1 MLDSLLGRAALK
13 EEIERLESELAACQ
27 DELAELERRFEAA
40 DQRRQ
45 EAVRDRQ
52 NAQEE
57 VNRLEDRIAQLEGEL
72 ERRGSDQEVSLRGR
86 TRLDWRECEEVL
98 ATIEGNGD
106 GAAEVFTAMV
116 VDELPEA
123 VRTHF
128 GGRAGLVADATPCLC
143 IFDQYG
149 LMEVALDPPRPPAPF
164 AGWSD
169 HVELSRSWFVPIR
182 SGTFVLVR
190 DDLFARGQCEA
201 GELVD
206 IEGFTSDVQ
215 GRHSKGGFSQS
226 RFERRR
232 EEQIE
237 AHYDR
242 VRDQLADAD
251 PSELIVTGAEQAI
264 DAVAP
269 SDATVAT
276 VDASGS
282 PEDALEQAFEQFWTT
297 TLYRL

>member
-13 EEIERLESELAACQ
+13 EEIDRLESELAACQ

-45 EAVRDRQ
+45 EAVRERQ
-52 NAQEE
+52 DAQEE

-72 ERRGSDQEVSLRGR
+72 ERRGSAHEVSLRGR
-86 TRLDWRECEEVL
+86 TRLDRRECEEVL
-98 ATIEGNGD
+98 ATIEGAGD

-116 VDELPEA
+116 EDELPEA
-123 VRTHF
+123 VRAHF
-128 GGRAGLVADATPCLC
+128 EARAGLIADAAPCLC
-143 IFDQYG
+143 LFDRHG
-149 LMEVALDPPRPPAPF
+149 LVEVALDPPRPPDPF
-164 AGWSD
+164 DGWSD
-169 HVELSRSWFVPIR
+169 HADVSRSWFVPTR

-190 DDLFARGQCEA
+190 NDLFARGRFEA
-201 GELVD
+201 GELAD

-215 GRHSKGGFSQS
+215 GRHSKGGFSQA

-237 AHYDR
+237 AHFDR
-242 VRDQLADAD
+242 VRDQLAGVDAT
-251 PSELIVTGAEQAI
+251 ELIVTGAEQAI

-269 SDATVAT
+269 ADATVAT